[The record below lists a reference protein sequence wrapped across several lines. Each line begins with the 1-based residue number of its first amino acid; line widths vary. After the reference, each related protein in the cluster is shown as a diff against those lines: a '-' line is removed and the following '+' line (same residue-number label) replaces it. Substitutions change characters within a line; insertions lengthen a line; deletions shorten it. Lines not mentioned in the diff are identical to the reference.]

1 MGSALGEYSYLQF
14 LDLLTTLVF
23 LLHGVHEGNPVV
35 RMLMAA
41 GGSPVVGLL
50 TVKAAAMGLGMYCW
64 RSGRRR
70 LLGRINVFFAVVIA
84 WNLVALL
91 VASVGQ

>member
-1 MGSALGEYSYLQF
+1 M
-14 LDLLTTLVF
+14 
-23 LLHGVHEGNPVV
+23 
-35 RMLMAA
+35 
-41 GGSPVVGLL
+41 VGLL
-50 TVKAAAMGLGMYCW
+50 TVKAAAMGLGVYCW

-91 VASVGQ
+91 VASAGQ